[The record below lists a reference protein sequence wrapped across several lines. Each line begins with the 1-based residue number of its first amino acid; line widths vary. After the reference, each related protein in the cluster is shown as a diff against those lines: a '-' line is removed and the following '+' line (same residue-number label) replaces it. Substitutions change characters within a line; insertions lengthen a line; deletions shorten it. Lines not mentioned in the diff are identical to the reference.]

1 MFEEVPER
9 AVNWL
14 RARKPQES
22 ESGLS
27 WPDAMTD
34 EVAKN
39 ILAVAVKQKE
49 GSFKPSRERETLIVG
64 LGNPEHPGHVRASCL
79 GWAGR
84 RIS

>member
-1 MFEEVPER
+1 MLEDVPKR
-9 AVNWL
+9 VGGGL
-14 RARKPQES
+14 HVQKPQES

-27 WPDAMTD
+27 WPDPMTD
-34 EVAKN
+34 EAAKN
-39 ILAVAVKQKE
+39 ILAVAAKQKE